1 MNTRLLDIKI
11 GPFRL
16 ENETLSCQ
24 MQMRLFGLKVT
35 LLRMNMAFF
44 GMRIKIFSI
53 LLVAEHSRDPE
64 GERQV

>member
-1 MNTRLLDIKI
+1 MNTKLLDMKV
-11 GPFRL
+11 GPFKL

-24 MQMRLFGLKVT
+24 MQMRLFGLRVT
-35 LLRMNMAFF
+35 VLGMNLAFF

>member
-1 MNTRLLDIKI
+1 MNTKFLDMKI

-16 ENETLSCQ
+16 KNETLSCQ

-35 LLRMNMAFF
+35 LLGMNMAFF

-53 LLVAEHSRDPE
+53 FFVAGHSRDPKR
-64 GERQV
+64 ERHV